1 LFLSKAPILDYEN
14 NPASFKEVIR
24 ILQGEGI
31 DAGLIKIKSI
41 RPFPEKEL
49 KDAVEGAEHIIVL
62 EFNSGLSIGFLSKY
76 CYVPFNK

>member
-24 ILQGEGI
+24 IFQGEGI

-49 KDAVEGAEHIIVL
+49 KDAVEGADHIIVL
-62 EFNSGLSIGFLSKY
+62 EFNSGLSIGFFVKILL
-76 CYVPFNK
+76 CPIQ